1 MLKKS
6 YKKFLNKEIIYFVL
20 EKIWRGII
28 SSNQRNYETKRND
41 CVKLPETVLKTISDS
56 SDNRISQQRQ
66 YFCLFGKVN
75 RQIRTAGNGRFST
88 DKNLLLHGSFNVK
101 DMEMNHWLGF
111 F

>member
-6 YKKFLNKEIIYFVL
+6 YKKFLNKEIIYFML

-56 SDNRISQQRQ
+56 SDRKPFYEIFQTVFHN
-66 YFCLFGKVN
+66 
-75 RQIRTAGNGRFST
+75 NGST
-88 DKNLLLHGSFNVK
+88 FAYL
-101 DMEMNHWLGF
+101 ER
-111 F
+111 